1 MNRLGRP
8 MHIVRVSRQSSKW
21 LSYSIPKSG
30 RSFSMAWHPHRHD
43 RRGVHEAKERENH
56 ALSRAVATTAL
67 RMAAD
72 LELAQAIASLV
83 DGSDDNGIDAI
94 HYDSQERTLFL
105 VQSKWNTSHSGSV
118 DSAAVLKFLQGVQDL
133 VSLKRIGSTRKC
145 EDVGLRSRMP

>member
-1 MNRLGRP
+1 MRYLE
-8 MHIVRVSRQSSKW
+8 
-21 LSYSIPKSG
+21 LSP
-30 RSFSMAWHPHRHD
+30 R
-43 RRGVHEAKERENH
+43 
-56 ALSRAVATTAL
+56 TAL